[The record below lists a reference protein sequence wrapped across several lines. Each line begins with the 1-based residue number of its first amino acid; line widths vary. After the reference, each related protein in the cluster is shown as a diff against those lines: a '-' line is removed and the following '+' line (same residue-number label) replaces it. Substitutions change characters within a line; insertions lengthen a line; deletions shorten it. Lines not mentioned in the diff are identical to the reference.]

1 MSTPSHILA
10 ATDFSDASEQ
20 AVEYAVQLAK
30 ALGARLTLV
39 HVFDE
44 PFPYQVP
51 VAPEYTADLRARLE
65 ARCAE
70 LRASGCPARA
80 VVRKGVPW
88 SEVVSAAS
96 AEGADL
102 IVVGTHGRR
111 GLPRWLLGS
120 VAERIVRLAP
130 VPVVAV
136 PTSAPGSAGS
146 ADA

>member
-10 ATDFSDASEQ
+10 ATDFSAASEE
-20 AVEYAVQLAK
+20 AVGYAAQLAR

-44 PFPYQVP
+44 PYVYQVP
-51 VAPEYTADLRARLE
+51 LPPEYTGDLRARLE

-70 LRASGCPARA
+70 LRASGSDVRA
-80 VVRKGVPW
+80 VVRKGVAW

-111 GLPRWLLGS
+111 GLPRWLMGS
-120 VAERIVRLAP
+120 VAEKVVRLAP

-136 PTSAPGSAGS
+136 PTPAPGSAGS
-146 ADA
+146 AED